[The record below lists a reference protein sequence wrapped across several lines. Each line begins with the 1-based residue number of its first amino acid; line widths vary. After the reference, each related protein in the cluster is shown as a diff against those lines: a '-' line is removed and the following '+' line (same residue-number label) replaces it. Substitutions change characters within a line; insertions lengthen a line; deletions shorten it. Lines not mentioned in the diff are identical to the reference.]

1 MLNALSRNTLFEAV
15 LLGKSLKVVSA
26 TCLQVCF
33 VCLKKS
39 TFETRKKIFYFT
51 SKALLILEI
60 IGY

>member
-1 MLNALSRNTLFEAV
+1 MLNALSRNTLLEAV

-39 TFETRKKIFYFT
+39 TFETEKMFFISLQTLFSFSR
-51 SKALLILEI
+51 
-60 IGY
+60 